1 MVMVCESKDKVFT
14 IKADKCCLVVSQ
26 AELMN
31 CLAAKPELFKR
42 AISRG
47 KGLRRAQ
54 SVERRLNHVDRWQLY
69 EWLKGNRIP
78 ADVASLVE
86 TMNTTELREGV
97 IEFLL
102 MKRNG

>member
-1 MVMVCESKDKVFT
+1 MVCENKDKVFT
-14 IKADKCCLVVSQ
+14 IKVDKCCLVLSQ

-31 CLAAKPELFKR
+31 CLTAKPELFEQ

-47 KGLRRAQ
+47 KGLQRAQ
-54 SVERRLNHVDRWQLY
+54 AVECRLNQIDRWQLY

-78 ADVASLVE
+78 GDVASLVE

-102 MKRNG
+102 AERNA